1 MVASSCHNIGRC
13 TPNSNR
19 MPKLMWHPAGMVQ
32 GIMSH
37 ALPVVV
43 PISSDSQTAG
53 DQNALL
59 DAGIA
64 TSLKCISFKHS
75 EEPASI

>member
-1 MVASSCHNIGRC
+1 MVASSCYHIDRC
-13 TPNSNR
+13 TSNLDWA
-19 MPKLMWHPAGMVQ
+19 PKLMRYPAGMAQ

-43 PISSDSQTAG
+43 PISSDSQTVG
-53 DQNALL
+53 DQNALS

-64 TSLKCISFKHS
+64 TGL
-75 EEPASI
+75 